1 MNEKELEKL
10 LDYINRIRLEDLEYA
25 IKNNGR
31 LPKQKYYE
39 EDFYYSNTLDKKDFY
54 WDEEDKCYYMKSDVD
69 MIKYNGCTNP
79 TIKCGK
85 YISIGEE

>member
-31 LPKQKYYE
+31 LHKQKYYE
-39 EDFYYSNTLDKKDFY
+39 EDFYYSNVLDKKDFY
-54 WDEEDKCYYMKSDVD
+54 YDEEDNCYYMKDETD
-69 MIKYNGCTNP
+69 IIKYNGYGGC
-79 TIKCGK
+79 
-85 YISIGEE
+85 

>member
-39 EDFYYSNTLDKKDFY
+39 EDFYYSNILDKNDFY
-54 WDEEDKCYYMKSDVD
+54 YDEKDNCYYMKDETDV
-69 MIKYNGCTNP
+69 IKYKGC
-79 TIKCGK
+79 G
-85 YISIGEE
+85 GF